1 MQKRILCAVLMAA
14 LLLTACA
21 PAAPNQT
28 TAAPAETTVPT
39 ETTTQT
45 EAVVTNPV
53 EVDSPLTFFSL
64 TLGENY
70 DSISSLTAYPND
82 DGSAHIEYVG
92 TEKKVGDLDAACLQ
106 GIADAFAQTGLA
118 ALARQD
124 VYGEGEANGSMYVA
138 FPDDTSFSVGYSGN
152 IPDAYTQGYA
162 AMDAYFQTLVAD
174 LPVYVPQPQVMG
186 EVDPALLDTMN
197 QILDSTGIANL
208 DTFSISQLPLD
219 DTFGFAAGLS
229 GMDGITGAVSCA
241 PMMMTTAY
249 SLVIVTLEDAA
260 KAESVANDFE
270 NTMDWRKWVCV
281 APSHALLAQKDN
293 MVLCLM
299 ANSDLFLQTQRG
311 MEAAGWT
318 VTKTL
323 ENPDM

>member
-1 MQKRILCAVLMAA
+1 MHKRILCAVLMAA

-21 PAAPNQT
+21 PAAPV
-28 TAAPAETTVPT
+28 ETTEATKAPT

-45 EAVVTNPV
+45 EEVVTTPV
-53 EVDSPLTFFSL
+53 ETESPLTFFSL

-70 DSISSLTAYPND
+70 DTIYSLTAYPND

-92 TEKKVGDLDAACLQ
+92 SEKKVGDLDAACLQ
-106 GIADAFAQTGLA
+106 GIADAFTESGLA
-118 ALARQD
+118 ALAGQD
-124 VYGEGEANGSMYVA
+124 VYEEGDANGSMYVA
-138 FPDDTSFSVGYSGN
+138 FPDETNFSVGYSGN
-152 IPDAYTQGYA
+152 IPEAYTQGYA

-174 LPVYVPQPQVMG
+174 LPVYVPQPLVMG
-186 EVDPALLDTMN
+186 DVDPVLLDTMN
-197 QILDSTGIANL
+197 QILAGTSLKNL
-208 DTFSISQLPLD
+208 DSFSISQLPLD

-229 GMDGITGAVSCA
+229 GTDGITAAVSCA

-260 KAESVANDFE
+260 KAEAVANDFE

-299 ANSDLFLQTQRG
+299 ANSDLLLQTQSG